1 MSRRRVFVTGI
12 GFVTPHGGDPAHAFD
27 RLCRG
32 ESAIRMDRTGTP
44 EFGADVPL
52 ARADFDPSVIIPKLQ
67 ALFMARVAQM
77 AVVAAHGALDR
88 AGLLAD
94 DRGPPEAGVYL
105 GCGLG
110 GAEAIEEGYR
120 VHFEKK
126 SRRCKPA
133 TVALIMA
140 NAPASHVSMRFGLR
154 GPTNSYSVACAS
166 SSIAIGE
173 AFRAIRDGYLDVALA
188 GGAEAMLNDGSVSAW
203 LRLGVVARA
212 HADGAHASSRPFDA
226 ERTGFVLGEGA
237 VVLTLETEERARARG
252 APRIAEIVGYGASSD
267 AHHLTEPSVAGQVQA
282 MRAALA
288 DAGMAPDRVGYLNA
302 HATGTTTGD
311 PVEVEA
317 IKRVFGAHARRLAV
331 SATKSMHGHL
341 VGAAGALECA
351 ITALALH
358 ERRIPPTA
366 HLTVPDPA
374 CDLDFVPVT
383 GRPAPDL
390 EVAMSNSFAFGG
402 SNAAL
407 VLTKAVETRF

>member
-1 MSRRRVFVTGI
+1 
-12 GFVTPHGGDPAHAFD
+12 
-27 RLCRG
+27 
-32 ESAIRMDRTGTP
+32 MDRSGTP
-44 EFGADVPL
+44 EFGADLPI
-52 ARADFDPSVIIPKLQ
+52 ARADLDPTAVVPKLQ
-67 ALFMARVAQM
+67 QLFMARAAQM

-88 AGLLAD
+88 AGLLIN
-94 DRGPPEAGVYL
+94 DRGPSDAAVYM

-126 SRRCKPA
+126 SRRPKPA

-140 NAPASHVSMRFGLR
+140 NGPAAHVSMRFGLR
-154 GPTNSYSVACAS
+154 GPTHTYSVACAS
-166 SSIAIGE
+166 SSVAIGE

-203 LRLGVVARA
+203 MRLGVVARE
-212 HADGAHASSRPFDA
+212 HPDGGPASSRPFDK

-237 VVLTLETEERARARG
+237 VLLTLETEERAAARG
-252 APRIAEIVGYGASSD
+252 APRIAEIVGYGAASD
-267 AHHLTEPSVAGQVQA
+267 AHHLTEPSVVGQETA

-288 DAGMAPDRVGYLNA
+288 DAGLAPERVGYLNA
-302 HATGTTTGD
+302 HATGTPAGD

-331 SATKSMHGHL
+331 SGTKSMHGHL

-358 ERRIPPTA
+358 EGRIPPTA
-366 HLTVPDPA
+366 NLTVPDPEL
-374 CDLDFVPVT
+374 DLDFVPGT

-390 EVAMSNSFAFGG
+390 AVAMSNSFAFGG

-407 VLTKAVETRF
+407 VLARTSE